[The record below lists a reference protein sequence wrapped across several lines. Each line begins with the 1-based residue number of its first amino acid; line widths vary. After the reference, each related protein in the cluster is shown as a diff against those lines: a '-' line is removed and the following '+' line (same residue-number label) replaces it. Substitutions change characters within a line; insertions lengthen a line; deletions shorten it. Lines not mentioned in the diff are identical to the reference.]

1 MRFAQFS
8 VGMIIECGP
17 RAVTEAEII
26 EFARRYDPQW
36 FHLDPER
43 ARQSRWNGLIAS
55 GWMTCSIAMELGVR
69 SVLADS
75 ESIGSPG
82 VEQVK
87 WPSPLRP
94 GDEVRLRIEVLESR
108 PSRSGT
114 VGVVRWRWL
123 LTTQRDSVV
132 LDLIATSLFE
142 IAAA

>member
-1 MRFAQFS
+1 MRFAQIS
-8 VGMIIECGP
+8 AGMTIEGG
-17 RAVTEAEII
+17 RRTVTEAEMI
-26 EFARRYDPQW
+26 EFAHRYDPQW
-36 FHLDPER
+36 YHTDPGR
-43 ARQSRWNGLIAS
+43 ARLSRWNGLIAS
-55 GWMTCSIAMELGVR
+55 GWLTCAVAMELGVR
-69 SVLADS
+69 NVLADS

-142 IAAA
+142 IG